1 MPYSYDSDTTD
12 DDSTGM
18 VDNPKLLA
26 IQSIKTQATTSQNN
40 LTNWAPTSTTG
51 VGTQPG
57 ESFNAGLTENVWTS
71 PAADEYRT
79 KIGLAES
86 GAEEALNSIVSD
98 LTDAENAI
106 YNAGEDRV
114 PTDSN
119 MATWPNT

>member
-12 DDSTGM
+12 DDGARM

-40 LTNWAPTSTTG
+40 LANWAPTSTTG
-51 VGTQPG
+51 FGTQPG
-57 ESFNAGLTENVWTS
+57 PSFNAGLTEDVWTS
-71 PAADEYRT
+71 PIADDYRT
-79 KIGLAES
+79 SIGSVES

-114 PTDSN
+114 PANSD